1 MTNLITFKEFS
12 KLLKANPNTVKS
24 WKKRGDLP
32 PNIFFKI
39 GGTLY
44 IFQDKFEEWI
54 EAQQG

>member
-32 PNIFFKI
+32 PNIFFQNWRNI
-39 GGTLY
+39 VHISGQ
-44 IFQDKFEEWI
+44 I
-54 EAQQG
+54 

>member
-1 MTNLITFKEFS
+1 MKNLITFKEFS

>member
-1 MTNLITFKEFS
+1 MTNLLTFKEFAN
-12 KLLKANPNTVKS
+12 LLKANPNTVKS

-54 EAQQG
+54 ETQQG